1 MEKAFKTW
9 KELKLPELSITL
21 PWYGYELGYWPKNF
35 AEDAKDIV
43 EGYHYKVS
51 ERLSKLRERA

>member
-1 MEKAFKTW
+1 MEKALKTW

-43 EGYHYKVS
+43 EGYHYKVG
-51 ERLSKLRERA
+51 ERLSKLRERV